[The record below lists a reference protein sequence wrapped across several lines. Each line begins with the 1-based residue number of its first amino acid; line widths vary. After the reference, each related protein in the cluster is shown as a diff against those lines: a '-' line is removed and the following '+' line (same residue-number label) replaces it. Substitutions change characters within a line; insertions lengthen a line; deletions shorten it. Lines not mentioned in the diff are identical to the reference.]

1 MTAAHLSILSVN
13 VGLPRPIATL
23 HGEEVLSGIV
33 KQPVTA
39 PDVVV
44 RTNGID
50 GDAQADL
57 EVHGGPEKAVY
68 VYPSEHW
75 PWWESE
81 HQLACAPNTLGENL
95 TLAGADESEVCI
107 GDTYRWGEVLL
118 QICQP
123 RSPCFKLAI
132 HTKRPD
138 VPQLMILSARCG
150 WYLRV
155 LEEGTAPVRGASLNR
170 LVASGGPSVREAF
183 VAAHHPGITYDALR
197 RIHEAPGL
205 SLAWQHSLT
214 RKIAALRG

>member
-1 MTAAHLSILSVN
+1 MTAAQLSVLSVN
-13 VGLPRPIATL
+13 VGLPRVIATL
-23 HGEEVLSGIV
+23 HGEEVLSGIA

-39 PDVVV
+39 QRVTV
-44 RTNGID
+44 RTNGIE

-57 EVHGGPEKAVY
+57 KVHGGPEKAVY
-68 VYPSEHW
+68 VYPAEHW

-81 HQLACAPNTLGENL
+81 HQLFCAPNSLGENL
-95 TLAGADESEVCI
+95 TLAGADEGEVCI

-118 QICQP
+118 QVCQP

-138 VPQLMILSARCG
+138 VPQAMIHSTRCG

-155 LEEGTAPVRGASLNR
+155 LEEGTAPVYGASLNW

-183 VAAHHPGITYDALR
+183 AAAHHPGISLDVLR
-197 RIHEAPGL
+197 RIHEAQGL
-205 SLAWQHSLT
+205 SQAWQDLLA
-214 RKIAALRG
+214 RKIGALRR